1 MENYN
6 EINVDLLP
14 DRVIVQAILQR
25 NKDITYKY
33 FYKKCYPLFKSVY
46 LKYYTDCEIKLLDK
60 SFKLKNNKGFKKMD
74 STEGAVTPA
83 QRHKAR
89 HFAMQ
94 AIYQWQL
101 TGLSSTEI
109 EKQFLE
115 DQPMKG
121 TDLDYFHDLVSG
133 VINNVHDIDIVYAPY
148 LSRPLDD
155 LDQVDKA
162 VLRLGTFELMY
173 RQEVPY
179 RVVINEAIIL
189 AKEFAEQDSHKFVN
203 GVLDKVVKSFKA
215 H

>member
-1 MENYN
+1 
-6 EINVDLLP
+6 
-14 DRVIVQAILQR
+14 
-25 NKDITYKY
+25 
-33 FYKKCYPLFKSVY
+33 
-46 LKYYTDCEIKLLDK
+46 
-60 SFKLKNNKGFKKMD
+60 MD

-101 TGLSSTEI
+101 TDLSPTEI

-121 TDLDYFHDLVSG
+121 TDLDYFHDLVLG

>member
-1 MENYN
+1 
-6 EINVDLLP
+6 
-14 DRVIVQAILQR
+14 
-25 NKDITYKY
+25 
-33 FYKKCYPLFKSVY
+33 
-46 LKYYTDCEIKLLDK
+46 
-60 SFKLKNNKGFKKMD
+60 MD

-101 TGLSSTEI
+101 TDLSPTEI
-109 EKQFLE
+109 ENQFLE